1 MPAHVSRRCKRGPL
15 RRRSNRQ
22 IPDVDDT
29 YGPPTGA
36 GLFLRATAEQLDL
49 DAVCCDD
56 TSRAAKENQRKVGG
70 TDGGAGRKGSGRSR
84 LLSSFRSS
92 CPLSQYANEHAGSIV
107 SENTEIVELSRRFC
121 DN

>member
-1 MPAHVSRRCKRGPL
+1 MAAHVSRRCKRGPL

-56 TSRAAKENQRKVGG
+56 TRAEQRKKTNGKSAERTEG
-70 TDGGAGRKGSGRSR
+70 QEERAPAGVVC
-84 LLSSFRSS
+84 FRHFG
-92 CPLSQYANEHAGSIV
+92 QVVH
-107 SENTEIVELSRRFC
+107 
-121 DN
+121 